1 MAGVEA
7 MSKYI
12 LRCDLEVNKT
22 FAEYII
28 KLLDNVNFNWH
39 WHIRATPW
47 EEKVFSLLHY
57 ITSMKDKPEVI
68 LELEAGKNAPVP
80 CSETYQLLSARLAA
94 TFNTGTAS

>member
-1 MAGVEA
+1 

-22 FAEYII
+22 FAEVT
-28 KLLDNVNFNWH
+28 KLLENVNFNWH
-39 WHIRATPW
+39 RHIRATPW